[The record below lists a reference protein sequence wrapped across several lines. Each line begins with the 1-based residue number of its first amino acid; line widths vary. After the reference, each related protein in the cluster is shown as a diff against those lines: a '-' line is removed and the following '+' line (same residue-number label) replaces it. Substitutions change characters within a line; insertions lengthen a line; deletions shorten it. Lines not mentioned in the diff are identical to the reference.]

1 MNNGDEMALKA
12 AEFSAAAFMRRFLS
26 DTSKSIAGAS
36 KLADLVNPHRKM
48 DPQIGGGGL
57 YAARARTSAAF
68 TPIGPRARL

>member
-36 KLADLVNPHRKM
+36 KLTVNGSTENKKPK
-48 DPQIGGGGL
+48 
-57 YAARARTSAAF
+57 T
-68 TPIGPRARL
+68 